1 MIEQTKTVEDSK
13 TIQMQ
18 LIMAEDING
27 YGRLFGGRLMEWID
41 LVGGATARRHANRNI
56 TTAVVDNL
64 EFLAPAYLGELIVLI
79 GRITYVGSSSMEVR
93 VDAFIEHLDG
103 SRDLV
108 NRAYLVYV
116 ALDEG
121 NKPIRVPRLLR
132 SNEEEESEWNDGLL
146 RRQQRDTRRSQKMP

>member
-1 MIEQTKTVEDSK
+1 
-13 TIQMQ
+13 
-18 LIMAEDING
+18 
-27 YGRLFGGRLMEWID
+27 
-41 LVGGATARRHANRNI
+41 
-56 TTAVVDNL
+56 
-64 EFLAPAYLGELIVLI
+64 
-79 GRITYVGSSSMEVR
+79 MEVR

-146 RRQQRDTRRSQKMP
+146 RRQQRDTRLPKKCRKKRG